1 MRSVVPHESLHQG
14 HRAPAPGL
22 ANLLLSSLK
31 SVETLGT
38 NTVEVQ
44 QLNIAKE
51 MEQVQQLSDPLYL
64 TTGQVARHCQVSIPA
79 LKRWIRE
86 GRLETF
92 RTPGGHCRIA
102 LVELQRFLRQYGMP
116 LYPASASGM
125 RILIVDDEP
134 DMVDLFMRL
143 LADDPRRFQLD
154 TATDG
159 YDALIKVGMFQP
171 SLLILDLSMP
181 GMDGMEV
188 CRRLKANPATQAIK
202 ILGIT
207 GYPHLI
213 PGLMATGADAC
224 LTKPLALRHMQ
235 QELEHLLASLE
246 VPRES
251 GFMRQAAGKR

>member
-1 MRSVVPHESLHQG
+1 VRSVVPQACLHKG
-14 HRAPAPGL
+14 RRGPASGPADL
-22 ANLLLSSLK
+22 FPISLK
-31 SVETLGT
+31 NIENLGT
-38 NTVEVQ
+38 NTVEVK
-44 QLNIAKE
+44 QLNNAKE
-51 MEQVQQLSDPLYL
+51 MEQVQQLSDRQYL

-86 GRLETF
+86 GRLATF

-102 LVELQRFLRQYGMP
+102 LTELQRFLRQYRMP
-116 LYPASASGM
+116 LYPASAPGM

-134 DMVDLFMRL
+134 DIVDLFVRL

-171 SLLILDLSMP
+171 ALLILDLSMP
-181 GMDGMEV
+181 CMDGIEV
-188 CRRLKANPATQAIK
+188 CRRLKANPATQAVK

-213 PGLMATGADAC
+213 PALMEAGADAC

-235 QELEHLLASLE
+235 QKLERLLASLE
-246 VPRES
+246 VLRDS
-251 GFMRQAAGKR
+251 GFTRKTAGKR